1 MTTGNAA
8 CRTLAP
14 RDSGFRALPLPG
26 LSIAGGVHLSV
37 ANPQQGRLA
46 YKAVRGQRADSV
58 TPAERQAADVGTRNS
73 QDSSGAD
80 ECNSPRPQ
88 DSGAATWHAGKFQ
101 LVLAATGNG
110 TASCRRRTAASNV
123 HSPASGPPQIEPA
136 VVGSSR
142 PEVSRR
148 RALPREEPTSAGRG
162 DRAR

>member
-1 MTTGNAA
+1 MSARGIAKIRVA
-8 CRTLAP
+8 QMSAIRRGP
-14 RDSGFRALPLPG
+14 KIRA
-26 LSIAGGVHLSV
+26 
-37 ANPQQGRLA
+37 RR
-46 YKAVRGQRADSV
+46 RGML
-58 TPAERQAADVGTRNS
+58 E
-73 QDSSGAD
+73 
-80 ECNSPRPQ
+80 
-88 DSGAATWHAGKFQ
+88 KFQ